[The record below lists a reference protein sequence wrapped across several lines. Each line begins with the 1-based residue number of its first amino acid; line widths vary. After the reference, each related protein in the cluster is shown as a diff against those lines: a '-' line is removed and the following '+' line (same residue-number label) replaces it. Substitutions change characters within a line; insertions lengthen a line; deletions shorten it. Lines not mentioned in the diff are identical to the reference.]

1 MTLETAAWAMRQTA
15 GNPVDKFVLFCIADY
30 ADMNSEWVIEPSKI
44 SRRVEMTE
52 GDIEKS
58 IKRLESL
65 GLVMVSGKTITIPL
79 IQSWI
84 ALEESFVKID
94 KISKSVR
101 KLVYERDGYLCTYCG
116 SGVRLSVDHRVP
128 RSRGGGDEIENLT
141 TACCS
146 CNSRKSTRTEQEYR
160 AILEGGK

>member
-1 MTLETAAWAMRQTA
+1 MTIETAAWAMRQTA
-15 GNPVDKFVLFCIADY
+15 GNPVDKFVLFCIADK
-30 ADMNSEWVIEPSKI
+30 ADMNSEWIIDLSKI
-44 SRRVEMTE
+44 SHRLEMAHD
-52 GDIEKS
+52 DIESS
-58 IKRLESL
+58 IRRLEAL
-65 GLVMVSGKTITIPL
+65 GLVFVAGKILTIPL
-79 IQSWI
+79 VQSWV

-101 KLVYERDGYLCTYCG
+101 KIVYDRDGRLCTYCG
-116 SGVRLSVDHRVP
+116 SSERLSIDHRIP
-128 RSRGGGDEIENLT
+128 RSRGGSDDIDNLT